1 MVGHNKSDGHTS
13 CTLKCNHYFVWAT
26 LHAAEA
32 HADKLCRGTDVPP
45 LSLANTRQGL
55 SRRATIQSGTSTGYK
70 LASVAL
76 SWAAR
81 LTSLSCE
88 RPEHGSS
95 LSASCSV
102 VVVGLPDL
110 S

>member
-45 LSLANTRQGL
+45 LSLAKHEARVVAKSNYSVGNLDGL
-55 SRRATIQSGTSTGYK
+55 Q
-70 LASVAL
+70 
-76 SWAAR
+76 AR
-81 LTSLSCE
+81 
-88 RPEHGSS
+88 
-95 LSASCSV
+95 
-102 VVVGLPDL
+102 
-110 S
+110 